1 MRWESVFDG
10 RVSIVTAAAAG
21 IGEAAA
27 RRLASGGARV
37 ALADIDEAGVQRVA
51 AELTNEGLDALAIPT
66 DATRGS
72 DVDAMV
78 ERVVSHFGQL
88 DILVNGVGGW
98 STQVGNVP
106 HATVQETSEEEWS
119 QGLALNLTSA
129 FLCSKAA
136 IPHLIARGGGRIVN
150 VGSLTGRAQ
159 LHLTSP
165 FYACAKA
172 GLHALTRYLAKELGR
187 HKITVNAVAPGPVW
201 SPRTSPFFTG
211 DLAEKMIAETPLGR
225 IGDPEDVADV
235 IAFLASD
242 AARHV
247 TGATLDVNGG
257 YLML

>member
-1 MRWESVFDG
+1 MRWEGVFDG
-10 RVSIVTAAAAG
+10 RVAIVTAAAAG

-27 RRLASGGARV
+27 RRLASGGAKV
-37 ALADIDEAGVQRVA
+37 ALADIDEGGLQRVA
-51 AELTNEGLDALAIPT
+51 AELANDGLDALAIPT

-78 ERVVSHFGQL
+78 ERVISRFGQL

-98 STQVGNVP
+98 VVR
-106 HATVQETSEEEWS
+106 HATVQETSEQEWN

-172 GLHALTRYLAKELGR
+172 ALHALTRYLAKELGP

-201 SPRTSPFFTG
+201 SPRTSPFFVG
-211 DLAEKMIAETPLGR
+211 ELAEKMIAETPLGR
-225 IGDPEDVADV
+225 IGDPEDVANV